1 MNPIDSFR
9 DQIAQS
15 SLSEGT
21 KARILG
27 LLTLPMTTEVR
38 EQIEDLIQADI
49 DADFSS
55 IPGLTEEAL
64 ENPELKA
71 ADEAALAELTAAE
84 IEFAE
89 TSHVLE
95 SQSAG
100 LESALQNLDE
110 ATAAL
115 RLAEIKARLSGG

>member
-27 LLTLPMTTEVR
+27 LLTLPMTVEVR

-89 TSHVLE
+89 TSRVLE

-115 RLAEIKARLSGG
+115 RLAEIRARLSGG